1 MKKLMTLAFLFA
13 ILIGSVNAASTQ
25 GNKELVGSWKYEV
38 PSAPYGYEKGT
49 LVFAEKEGKLV
60 GEVKFADGYKIDMK
74 DVKIED
80 GGVVKCGLYVD
91 YEYVIVKAKIEGV
104 KMTGTVNTPDGELKL
119 KAEKETK

>member
-1 MKKLMTLAFLFA
+1 MKKLMIRAFLFVVVF
-13 ILIGSVNAASTQ
+13 GSVNAAVTQ
-25 GNKELVGSWKYEV
+25 ASNVLVGSWKYEV

-74 DVKIED
+74 DVNLEE

-91 YEYVIVKAKIEGV
+91 YEYVSVKAKIEGG
-104 KMTGTVNTPDGELKL
+104 KMTGTVNIPDGEMKL
-119 KAEKETK
+119 TAEKQK